1 MGWWRKQAGRRRD
14 RSPQPP
20 VGVAVPE
27 PGGEANW
34 DEVAIRVGEVCLLLR
49 RRIVR
54 DLPHEVSAYVP
65 RAEIR
70 HRRYADG
77 KLVSEEELVVNSLTI
92 VHAPRHP
99 PAGSSQ
105 EQ

>member
-1 MGWWRKQAGRRRD
+1 
-14 RSPQPP
+14 
-20 VGVAVPE
+20 VGEAAVPE

-77 KLVSEEELVVNSLTI
+77 KLVAEEEIVVNSLTI

-99 PAGSSQ
+99 LAGPRR
-105 EQ
+105 EG